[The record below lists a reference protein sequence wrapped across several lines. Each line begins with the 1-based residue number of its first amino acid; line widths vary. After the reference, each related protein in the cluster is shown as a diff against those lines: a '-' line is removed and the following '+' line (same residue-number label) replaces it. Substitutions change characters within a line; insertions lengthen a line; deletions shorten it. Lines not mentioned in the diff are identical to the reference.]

1 MIRPLLAALALTLA
15 LPLAACKQEVAQ
27 DVSPRDFSAE
37 TIGHYCQMNL
47 LEHDGPKAQVH
58 LEGIPDPLFFSQAR
72 DAIAYMRAPEQIA
85 PILAVYV
92 NDMGHEGATWETP
105 GDGNW
110 ITVEDAFFVLGS
122 RREGGMGA
130 PETVPFGTE
139 DAAQAFAETEG
150 GTVLRLAAIPDSEVL
165 APVEMPEAD
174 PADDADFED
183 RLRALGREKLLQ

>member
-1 MIRPLLAALALTLA
+1 MTRLLSVLFLVLA
-15 LPLAACKQEVAQ
+15 LPLAACKQEEAQ
-27 DVSPRDFSAE
+27 DVSPREYAAD

-92 NDMGHEGATWETP
+92 NDMGREGATWEAP
-105 GDGNW
+105 GVDNW
-110 ITVEDAFFVLGS
+110 ISVDDAFFVLGS

-139 DAAQAFAETEG
+139 AGAQDFAATEG
-150 GTVLRLAAIPDSEVL
+150 GAIMRLAAIPDSEVL
-165 APVEMPEAD
+165 APVELHEAEPGDEAD
-174 PADDADFED
+174 FQS
-183 RLRALGREKLLQ
+183 RLRGLTRDQKPLE